1 MHKDDHWTMQ
11 QPGRPS
17 KPDFPEPEPVTPP
30 SEPLVPE
37 QEPLTPVPEPLSPA
51 GGKDVVR

>member
-30 SEPLVPE
+30 SEPLTPA
-37 QEPLTPVPEPLSPA
+37 QEPLTPAPEPLSPA